1 MIWQQLTVDADAIA
15 TTEDVDA
22 VITVVIVLS
31 GLSFSCAAAAAVVAS
46 VADAAAVVAV
56 VAVAEMMVVEVVF
69 GSSFF
74 CSAAAAGAADAADS
88 AAKQNIKQDPNHL
101 WFGSCFRL
109 TAALTFILSR
119 SGKRSLTGCSF
130 LAASVLFLFHTFIV
144 NFINRI
150 SIYD

>member
-46 VADAAAVVAV
+46 VADAAAV

-130 LAASVLFLFHTFIV
+130 LAASVLFLLHTFIV

>member
-31 GLSFSCAAAAAVVAS
+31 GLSFSCAAAAVVDSAV
-46 VADAAAVVAV
+46 DAAAV

-130 LAASVLFLFHTFIV
+130 LAASVLFLLHTFIV

>member
-15 TTEDVDA
+15 TTEDV
-22 VITVVIVLS
+22 VITTVVVLS
-31 GLSFSCAAAAAVVAS
+31 GLLSFFCSAVAAITAA
-46 VADAAAVVAV
+46 VADAATV
-56 VAVAEMMVVEVVF
+56 VAVAEMMVVAVGF

-74 CSAAAAGAADAADS
+74 CSAAAATDLVAVTS

-109 TAALTFILSR
+109 TAALTFFLSR
-119 SGKRSLTGCSF
+119 PCKSRLVTCSF
-130 LAASVLFLFHTFIV
+130 LVVSILLLFHAFII
-144 NFINRI
+144 NFVNRI

>member
-15 TTEDVDA
+15 TTEDA
-22 VITVVIVLS
+22 VIITVVVLS
-31 GLSFSCAAAAAVVAS
+31 GLLFFFCSAVAVAVATTA
-46 VADAAAVVAV
+46 VADAVTV
-56 VAVAEMMVVEVVF
+56 VAVAEMMVVVVGF

-74 CSAAAAGAADAADS
+74 CSAAAATDLVAVTS

-109 TAALTFILSR
+109 TAALTFFLSR
-119 SGKRSLTGCSF
+119 PCKSRLVTCSF
-130 LAASVLFLFHTFIV
+130 LVVSVLLLFHALII
-144 NFINRI
+144 NFVNRI

>member
-15 TTEDVDA
+15 TTEDV
-22 VITVVIVLS
+22 VITTVVVLS
-31 GLSFSCAAAAAVVAS
+31 GLLSFFCSAAAAITAVAV
-46 VADAAAVVAV
+46 DAATV
-56 VAVAEMMVVEVVF
+56 VAVAEMMVVVVGF

-74 CSAAAAGAADAADS
+74 CSAAAATDLVAITS

-109 TAALTFILSR
+109 TAALTFFLSR
-119 SGKRSLTGCSF
+119 PCKSRLVACSF
-130 LAASVLFLFHTFIV
+130 LVVSVLLLFHALII
-144 NFINRI
+144 NFVNRI

>member
-15 TTEDVDA
+15 TTEDA
-22 VITVVIVLS
+22 VIITVVVLS
-31 GLSFSCAAAAAVVAS
+31 GLLFFFCSAVAAITAAVV
-46 VADAAAVVAV
+46 DAVTV
-56 VAVAEMMVVEVVF
+56 VAVAEMMVVVVGF

-74 CSAAAAGAADAADS
+74 CSAAAATDLVAVTS

-109 TAALTFILSR
+109 TAALTFFLSR
-119 SGKRSLTGCSF
+119 PCKSRLVTCSF
-130 LAASVLFLFHTFIV
+130 LVVSVLLLFHALII
-144 NFINRI
+144 NFVNRI

>member
-15 TTEDVDA
+15 TTEDV
-22 VITVVIVLS
+22 VITTVVVLS
-31 GLSFSCAAAAAVVAS
+31 GLLSFFCSAVAGITAA
-46 VADAAAVVAV
+46 VADAATV
-56 VAVAEMMVVEVVF
+56 VAVAEMMVVAVGF

-74 CSAAAAGAADAADS
+74 CSAAAATDLVAVTS

-109 TAALTFILSR
+109 TAALTFFLSR
-119 SGKRSLTGCSF
+119 PCKSRLVTCSF
-130 LAASVLFLFHTFIV
+130 LVVSVLLLFHALII
-144 NFINRI
+144 NFVNRI

>member
-15 TTEDVDA
+15 TTEDA
-22 VITVVIVLS
+22 VITTVVVLS
-31 GLSFSCAAAAAVVAS
+31 GLSFFCAAAAVITAVV
-46 VADAAAVVAV
+46 VDAVTV
-56 VAVAEMMVVEVVF
+56 VAVAEMMVVAVGF

-74 CSAAAAGAADAADS
+74 CSAAAAAAALVAITS

-109 TAALTFILSR
+109 TAALTFFLSR
-119 SGKRSLTGCSF
+119 PCKSRLVTCSF
-130 LAASVLFLFHTFIV
+130 LVVSVLLLFHAFII

>member
-15 TTEDVDA
+15 TTEDA
-22 VITVVIVLS
+22 VIITVVVLS
-31 GLSFSCAAAAAVVAS
+31 GLLFFFCSAVAAITAAVV
-46 VADAAAVVAV
+46 DAVTV
-56 VAVAEMMVVEVVF
+56 VAVAEMMVVVVGF

-74 CSAAAAGAADAADS
+74 CSAAAATDLVAVTS

-109 TAALTFILSR
+109 TADLTFFLSR
-119 SGKRSLTGCSF
+119 PCKSRLVTCSF
-130 LAASVLFLFHTFIV
+130 LVVSVLLLFHAFII
-144 NFINRI
+144 NFVNRI

>member
-15 TTEDVDA
+15 TTEDA
-22 VITVVIVLS
+22 VITTVVVLS
-31 GLSFSCAAAAAVVAS
+31 GLSFFCAAAAVITAVV
-46 VADAAAVVAV
+46 VDAVTV
-56 VAVAEMMVVEVVF
+56 VAVAEMMVVVVGF

-74 CSAAAAGAADAADS
+74 CSAAAATDLVAITS

-109 TAALTFILSR
+109 TTALTFFLSR
-119 SGKRSLTGCSF
+119 PCKSRLVTCSF
-130 LAASVLFLFHTFIV
+130 LVVSVLLLFHAFII

>member
-22 VITVVIVLS
+22 VITTVVVLS
-31 GLSFSCAAAAAVVAS
+31 GLSFFCSSAAAITAVV
-46 VADAAAVVAV
+46 VDAATV
-56 VAVAEMMVVEVVF
+56 VAVAEMMVVAVGF

-74 CSAAAAGAADAADS
+74 CSAAAAADVAADS

-101 WFGSCFRL
+101 WFGSCLRL
-109 TAALTFILSR
+109 TAALTFFLSR
-119 SGKRSLTGCSF
+119 PCISRLVTCSF
-130 LAASVLFLFHTFIV
+130 LAVSVLLLFHAIII
-144 NFINRI
+144 NFVNRI

>member
-15 TTEDVDA
+15 TTEDA
-22 VITVVIVLS
+22 VIITVVVLS
-31 GLSFSCAAAAAVVAS
+31 GLLFFFCSAVAAITAAVV
-46 VADAAAVVAV
+46 DAVTV
-56 VAVAEMMVVEVVF
+56 VAVAEMMVVVVGF

-74 CSAAAAGAADAADS
+74 CSAAAATDLVAVTS

-109 TAALTFILSR
+109 TATLTFFLSR
-119 SGKRSLTGCSF
+119 PCKSRLVTCSF
-130 LAASVLFLFHTFIV
+130 LVVSVLLLFHAFII
-144 NFINRI
+144 NFVNRI

>member
-15 TTEDVDA
+15 TTEDV
-22 VITVVIVLS
+22 VITTVVVLS
-31 GLSFSCAAAAAVVAS
+31 GLLSFFCSAVAAITAA
-46 VADAAAVVAV
+46 VADAATV
-56 VAVAEMMVVEVVF
+56 VAVAEMMVVAVGF

-74 CSAAAAGAADAADS
+74 CSAAAATDLVAVTS

-109 TAALTFILSR
+109 TAALTFFLSR
-119 SGKRSLTGCSF
+119 PCKSRLVTCSF
-130 LAASVLFLFHTFIV
+130 LVVSVLLLFHAFII
-144 NFINRI
+144 NFVNRI

>member
-15 TTEDVDA
+15 TTEDA
-22 VITVVIVLS
+22 VIITVVVLS
-31 GLSFSCAAAAAVVAS
+31 GLSFFCSAAAAITAVV
-46 VADAAAVVAV
+46 VDAATV
-56 VAVAEMMVVEVVF
+56 VAVAEMMVVAVGF

-74 CSAAAAGAADAADS
+74 CSAAAAVASAADVAADS

-109 TAALTFILSR
+109 TPALTFFLSR
-119 SGKRSLTGCSF
+119 PCKSRLVTCSF
-130 LAASVLFLFHTFIV
+130 LAVSVLLLFHTLVI
-144 NFINRI
+144 NFVNRI

>member
-15 TTEDVDA
+15 TTEDA
-22 VITVVIVLS
+22 VITTVVVLS
-31 GLSFSCAAAAAVVAS
+31 GLSFFCAAAAVITAVV
-46 VADAAAVVAV
+46 VDAVTV
-56 VAVAEMMVVEVVF
+56 VAVAEMMVVAVGF

-74 CSAAAAGAADAADS
+74 CSAAAAAAAALVAITS

-109 TAALTFILSR
+109 TAALTFFLSR
-119 SGKRSLTGCSF
+119 PCKSRLVTCSF
-130 LAASVLFLFHTFIV
+130 LVVSVLLLFHAFII

>member
-15 TTEDVDA
+15 TTEDA
-22 VITVVIVLS
+22 VITTVVVLS
-31 GLSFSCAAAAAVVAS
+31 GLLFFFCSAVAAITAA
-46 VADAAAVVAV
+46 VADAVSV
-56 VAVAEMMVVEVVF
+56 VAVAEMMVVVVGF

-74 CSAAAAGAADAADS
+74 CSAAAAGAADVAAITS

-109 TAALTFILSR
+109 TAALTFFLSR
-119 SGKRSLTGCSF
+119 PCKSRLVTCSF
-130 LAASVLFLFHTFIV
+130 LVVSVLLLFHALII
-144 NFINRI
+144 NFVNRI

>member
-15 TTEDVDA
+15 TTEDV
-22 VITVVIVLS
+22 VITTVVVLS
-31 GLSFSCAAAAAVVAS
+31 GLLSFFCSAVAAITAA
-46 VADAAAVVAV
+46 VADAATV
-56 VAVAEMMVVEVVF
+56 VAVAEMMVVVVGF

-74 CSAAAAGAADAADS
+74 CSAAAATDLVAVTS

-109 TAALTFILSR
+109 TAALTFFLSR
-119 SGKRSLTGCSF
+119 PCKSRLVTCSF
-130 LAASVLFLFHTFIV
+130 LVVSVLLLFHAFII
-144 NFINRI
+144 NFVNRI

>member
-15 TTEDVDA
+15 TTEDA
-22 VITVVIVLS
+22 VITTVVILS
-31 GLSFSCAAAAAVVAS
+31 GLSFSCASAAAVTA
-46 VADAAAVVAV
+46 ADAAVDAATA
-56 VAVAEMMVVEVVF
+56 VAVAEMMVVVVGF

-74 CSAAAAGAADAADS
+74 CSAAADVAAADSADS

-101 WFGSCFRL
+101 WFGSCLRL

-119 SGKRSLTGCSF
+119 PCKSSLIHCTF
-130 LAASVLFLFHTFIV
+130 LGISVLFLFHAFII
-144 NFINRI
+144 NFVNRI

>member
-15 TTEDVDA
+15 TTEDA
-22 VITVVIVLS
+22 VIITVVVLS
-31 GLSFSCAAAAAVVAS
+31 GLLFFFCSAVAAITAA
-46 VADAAAVVAV
+46 VADAVTV
-56 VAVAEMMVVEVVF
+56 VAVAEMMVVAVGF

-74 CSAAAAGAADAADS
+74 CSAAAATDLVAVTS

-109 TAALTFILSR
+109 TAALTFFLSR
-119 SGKRSLTGCSF
+119 PCKSRLVTCSF
-130 LAASVLFLFHTFIV
+130 LVVSVLLLFHAFII

>member
-15 TTEDVDA
+15 TTEDA
-22 VITVVIVLS
+22 VIITVVVLS
-31 GLSFSCAAAAAVVAS
+31 GLLFFFCSAVAAITAAVV
-46 VADAAAVVAV
+46 DAATV
-56 VAVAEMMVVEVVF
+56 VAVAEMMVVAVGF

-74 CSAAAAGAADAADS
+74 CSAAAATDLVAVTS

-109 TAALTFILSR
+109 TAALTFFLTRPCKSR
-119 SGKRSLTGCSF
+119 LVTCSF
-130 LAASVLFLFHTFIV
+130 LAVSVLLLFHALII
-144 NFINRI
+144 NFVNRI

>member
-46 VADAAAVVAV
+46 AVDAAAV

>member
-15 TTEDVDA
+15 TTEDA
-22 VITVVIVLS
+22 VITTVVVLS
-31 GLSFSCAAAAAVVAS
+31 GLLSFYCSAVAAITAAVV
-46 VADAAAVVAV
+46 DAATV
-56 VAVAEMMVVEVVF
+56 VAVAEMMVVAVGF

-74 CSAAAAGAADAADS
+74 CSAAAATDLVAVTS

-109 TAALTFILSR
+109 TAALTFFLSR
-119 SGKRSLTGCSF
+119 PCKSRLVTCSF
-130 LAASVLFLFHTFIV
+130 LVVSVLLLFHAFII
-144 NFINRI
+144 NFVNRI

>member
-15 TTEDVDA
+15 TTEDA
-22 VITVVIVLS
+22 VIITVVVLS
-31 GLSFSCAAAAAVVAS
+31 GLLFFFCSAVAAITAAVV
-46 VADAAAVVAV
+46 DAVTV
-56 VAVAEMMVVEVVF
+56 VAVAEMMVVVVGF

-74 CSAAAAGAADAADS
+74 CSAAAATDLVAVTS

-109 TAALTFILSR
+109 TAALTFFLSR
-119 SGKRSLTGCSF
+119 PCKSRLVTCSF
-130 LAASVLFLFHTFIV
+130 LVVSVLLLFHAFII
-144 NFINRI
+144 NFVNRI

>member
-15 TTEDVDA
+15 TTEDA
-22 VITVVIVLS
+22 VITVVILS
-31 GLSFSCAAAAAVVAS
+31 GLSFSCAAVAVTASAADVAT
-46 VADAAAVVAV
+46 V
-56 VAVAEMMVVEVVF
+56 VAVAEMMVVAVGF

-74 CSAAAAGAADAADS
+74 CSAAVVTASAADAVAS

-109 TAALTFILSR
+109 PPALTFILSR
-119 SGKRSLTGCSF
+119 SGKRSLAGRAF
-130 LAASVLFLFHTFIV
+130 LAVSVLFLFHALIV

>member
-22 VITVVIVLS
+22 VITTVVVLS
-31 GLSFSCAAAAAVVAS
+31 GLSFFCSSAAAITAVV
-46 VADAAAVVAV
+46 VDAATV
-56 VAVAEMMVVEVVF
+56 VAVAEMMVVAVGF

-74 CSAAAAGAADAADS
+74 CSAVAAVAADVAADS

-101 WFGSCFRL
+101 WFGSCLRL
-109 TAALTFILSR
+109 TAALTFFLSR
-119 SGKRSLTGCSF
+119 PCISRLVYCSF
-130 LAASVLFLFHTFIV
+130 LAVSVLLLFHALII
-144 NFINRI
+144 NFVNRI

>member
-22 VITVVIVLS
+22 VITTVVVLS
-31 GLSFSCAAAAAVVAS
+31 GLSFFCSSAAAITAVV
-46 VADAAAVVAV
+46 VDAATV
-56 VAVAEMMVVEVVF
+56 VAVAEMMVVAVGF

-74 CSAAAAGAADAADS
+74 CSAAAAADVAADS

-101 WFGSCFRL
+101 WFGSCLRL
-109 TAALTFILSR
+109 TAALTFFLSR
-119 SGKRSLTGCSF
+119 PCISRLVYCSF
-130 LAASVLFLFHTFIV
+130 LAVSVLLLFHALII
-144 NFINRI
+144 NFVNRI

>member
-15 TTEDVDA
+15 TTEDA
-22 VITVVIVLS
+22 VITAVVILS
-31 GLSFSCAAAAAVVAS
+31 GLSFFCAAAAVMAS
-46 VADAAAVVAV
+46 AAADAATV
-56 VAVAEMMVVEVVF
+56 VAVAEMMVLAVVF

-74 CSAAAAGAADAADS
+74 CAAVAAASAADVAADS

-109 TAALTFILSR
+109 PPALSFLLPR
-119 SGKRSLTGCSF
+119 FCKRSLIHCAF
-130 LAASVLFLFHTFIV
+130 LGISVLFLFHTIIINFV
-144 NFINRI
+144 NCI

>member
-15 TTEDVDA
+15 TTEDA
-22 VITVVIVLS
+22 VIITVVVLS
-31 GLSFSCAAAAAVVAS
+31 GLSFFCSAAAVAVAT
-46 VADAAAVVAV
+46 AAVVDAATV
-56 VAVAEMMVVEVVF
+56 VAVAEMMVVAVGF

-74 CSAAAAGAADAADS
+74 CSAAAAADLVAITS

-109 TAALTFILSR
+109 TAALTFFLSR
-119 SGKRSLTGCSF
+119 PCKSRLVTCSF
-130 LAASVLFLFHTFIV
+130 LVVSVLLLFHAFII

>member
-22 VITVVIVLS
+22 VITTAVVVLS
-31 GLSFSCAAAAAVVAS
+31 GLSFFCSAAAAITAVV
-46 VADAAAVVAV
+46 VVDAATV
-56 VAVAEMMVVEVVF
+56 VAVAEMMVVVVGF

-74 CSAAAAGAADAADS
+74 CSAVADVAADSAADS
-88 AAKQNIKQDPNHL
+88 AAKQNIKQGPNHL
-101 WFGSCFRL
+101 WFGPCLRL
-109 TAALTFILSR
+109 IAALTFFLSR
-119 SGKRSLTGCSF
+119 SCKSRLVTCSF
-130 LAASVLFLFHTFIV
+130 LAVSVLLLFHALII

>member
-22 VITVVIVLS
+22 VITTVVVLS
-31 GLSFSCAAAAAVVAS
+31 GLSFFCAAAAAAVTAA
-46 VADAAAVVAV
+46 VADAATV
-56 VAVAEMMVVEVVF
+56 VAVAEMMVVAVGF

-74 CSAAAAGAADAADS
+74 CSAVAAVAADVAADS

-101 WFGSCFRL
+101 WFGSCLRL
-109 TAALTFILSR
+109 TAALTFFLSR
-119 SGKRSLTGCSF
+119 PCISRLVTCSF
-130 LAASVLFLFHTFIV
+130 LAVSVLLLFHAIII
-144 NFINRI
+144 NFVNRI